1 MSSQNNELRQVIGK
15 HLHLSRSTCDALAEV
30 AGTERRT
37 QSSLADEL
45 LHRALRDRA
54 ARRDADAVIR
64 AAGLQ

>member
-45 LHRALRDRA
+45 LHRALHDRSKA
-54 ARRDADAVIR
+54 QAADALIR
-64 AAGLQ
+64 AAGRQ